1 MAVLEVVEDGNVDIS
16 GLIDLEVDLLM
27 TPGMSLLGGMSTMGT
42 AILITSR
49 YFYLD
54 MGFVKRDWW

>member
-1 MAVLEVVEDGNVDIS
+1 MAVLEVVEDGTVDFRPDRF
-16 GLIDLEVDLLM
+16 GGGRVDDARHVIDGWHV
-27 TPGMSLLGGMSTMGT
+27 TMGT
-42 AILITSR
+42 TLLITSL